1 MAALLT
7 LAAVAAG
14 APRRATGG
22 EHQVTPSA
30 EVREEYNSNVF
41 MASRDR
47 LTSFVTHL
55 APGVEVARRN
65 ERLDAA
71 LSGRLDWIQYA
82 GHRGLDSLDQFY
94 QGRARYGL
102 TPLLNVSAGAGY
114 SRDSQPDRD
123 LRTTGLVDLGGD
135 RIIARSHQA
144 YSLAGD
150 AALTEKTSGSLS
162 WSFNKD
168 LYADPRL
175 IGTYAHG
182 VQLGVNHDL
191 QQLLENTRAKA
202 NVGYT
207 GTHSVGANVEN
218 YTATIGLD
226 RAFKETWSVNGDI
239 GWRFTR
245 AQGNSQGW
253 IGRVTFVRRGETDSE
268 QLSFVRE
275 LSTASGRASTTL
287 RNAVTMML
295 TREFTD
301 RISGNIYAG
310 FYRNMADR
318 NHSAAPPLN
327 ETTVEVNPGVACML
341 SKDLSLGASYSYA
354 RVKSDQPSTSV
365 TAHRNTFFV
374 RIIAQHKLFD

>member
-14 APRRATGG
+14 APRHATGG

-55 APGVEVARRN
+55 APAIEVARRN

-71 LSGRLDWIQYA
+71 LSGRLDWIRYA

-94 QGRARYGL
+94 QGRARYVL
-102 TPLLNVSAGAGY
+102 TPRLNVSGSAGY
-114 SRDSQPDRD
+114 GRDSQPDRD

-150 AALTEKTSGSLS
+150 AALTEKTGGSMS

-175 IGTYAHG
+175 IGTYAHSL
-182 VQLGVNHDL
+182 QLGVNHDL

-207 GTHSVGANVEN
+207 GTRSIGANEEN

-226 RAFKETWSVNGDI
+226 RALKETWSVNGDI
-239 GWRFTR
+239 GWRLTQ
-245 AQGNSQGW
+245 AQGDSQGW

-287 RNAVTMML
+287 RNAVTL
-295 TREFTD
+295 ILAREFTD
-301 RISGNIYAG
+301 RISGNFYAA
-310 FYRNMADR
+310 FYKNTTEQNRL
-318 NHSAAPPLN
+318 PTLPLD
-327 ETTVEVNPGVACML
+327 ETTVEVNPGVAYRF
-341 SKDLSLGASYSYA
+341 SKDMSLGASYSYA
-354 RVKSDQPSTSV
+354 RVKSYQSPANV
-365 TAHRNTFFV
+365 TADRNVFFV
-374 RIIAQHKLFD
+374 RLIAQHDLFD